1 MAPDPFPE
9 APSKPAPTYRWRRRE
24 VQRVR
29 VTWLGMVLVLCLMAH
44 RSLLRAHP
52 AWSTTTQTLTFL
64 PTVVVPMLLLILW
77 RLGLLP
83 PERVL
88 VAPEEAGDPRIRR
101 QGPEA

>member
-1 MAPDPFPE
+1 MAPDQTPE
-9 APSKPAPTYRWRRRE
+9 PTYRWRRRK

-29 VTWLGMVLVLCLMAH
+29 VTWLGMVLVLCLMVH

-52 AWSTTTQTLTFL
+52 EWSTTVQTLTFL
-64 PTVVVPMLLLILW
+64 PTVVLPMLLLTLW

-88 VAPEEAGDPRIRR
+88 VAPNEAGDPRVRR
-101 QGPEA
+101 HEPDA